1 MKVPMLKQRLSE
13 AAHGALRDRAHRS
26 VAAMDASQ
34 VRDRI
39 HHTSPVPGRIFTLV
53 AGEDVQR
60 KLIHSN
66 LDSMSHTELRE
77 AAGDRL
83 PPLLKR
89 LLEWLDR

>member
-1 MKVPMLKQRLSE
+1 MALLKQRASE
-13 AAHGALRDRAHRS
+13 AAHGALRRRAHRS
-26 VAAMDASQ
+26 VDAMDANQ
-34 VRDRI
+34 VRETI

-53 AGEDVQR
+53 AGVDVQR

-66 LDSMSHTELRE
+66 LDSMSNAELRA

-83 PPLLKR
+83 PRLLNH